1 MNINILKDILF
12 SQEEFRKSEIIQR
25 DLFLSVQQEISSPFV
40 VIVSGVR
47 RCGKSTLLLEVKKNA
62 YYVNFDDERFI
73 GFNVKDFS
81 ILEETLLELFG
92 NRDFF
97 IFDEIQNIASWERF
111 VRRLHESG
119 KKVFVTGSNAT
130 MLSKELGT
138 HLTGRT
144 VSYNLF
150 PFSFK
155 EFLRF
160 NNEEVDSNNFDLET
174 RSKLKKY
181 FSKYFELGGFPEYLK
196 TKNKLYLHS
205 LYENIVYKDIIVRY
219 NLSSEQALKQAFF
232 YAISNI
238 GKLLSYNQ
246 VRKITGLS
254 SATTIKEYF
263 SYAQN
268 SFLFFEVPKFDK
280 SLKNQFY
287 ANKKIYCIDTALA
300 ALVGFRFSK
309 DSGRLLENIVF
320 LQLKR
325 NGADVFYHKE
335 KKECD
340 FVIKKGLKIVEAI
353 QVCYDLNDENEKRE
367 ISGLVD
373 ACNAY
378 KLKSGLLLT
387 YDQEKEFVRDGVKIK
402 IMPVWKWL
410 LEN

>member
-1 MNINILKDILF
+1 MNKSILKDILF
-12 SQEEFRKSEIIQR
+12 SQDKFKKKDVVLR
-25 DLFLSVQQEISSPFV
+25 DLFLSVQKEISSPFV
-40 VIVSGVR
+40 VVVSGVR
-47 RCGKSTLLLEVKKNA
+47 RCGKSTLLLEIKKNA

-73 GFNVKDFS
+73 GFTVKDFS
-81 ILEETLLELFG
+81 VLEEILLELFG
-92 NRDFF
+92 VRDFF
-97 IFDEIQNIASWERF
+97 IFDEIQNILGWERF

-130 MLSKELGT
+130 MLSRELGT

-144 VSYNLF
+144 INYNLF

-160 NNEEVDSNNFDLET
+160 NNEEINSNNFSLEN
-174 RSKLKKY
+174 RAKLKKY
-181 FSKYFELGGFPEYLK
+181 FLEYFEFGGFPEYLK
-196 TKNKLYLHS
+196 TKNKLYLQS

-219 NLSSEQALKQAFF
+219 NLPSEQMLKQAFF

-268 SFLFFEVPKFDK
+268 SFLFFEVAKFDK

-287 ANKKIYCIDTALA
+287 ANKKVYCIDNALA
-300 ALVGFRFSK
+300 SLIGFRFSK

-320 LQLKR
+320 LELKR
-325 NGADVFYHKE
+325 MSKEIYYYKE
-335 KKECD
+335 KFECD
-340 FVIKKGLKIVEAI
+340 FVIKKGLNIVEAI
-353 QVCYDLNDENEKRE
+353 QVCYQLNEENKVRE
-367 ISGLVD
+367 ISGLID
-373 ACNAY
+373 ACKTHN
-378 KLKSGLLLT
+378 LKEGLLLT
-387 YDQEKEFVRDGVKIK
+387 FDDEEVLQKDGIKVIVK
-402 IMPVWKWL
+402 PVWKWL
-410 LEN
+410 LE